1 MLKVNP
7 GKKELSLANPHPS
20 PAGQIKKGEVRNP
33 NGYSPYRN
41 ATGDTKTK
49 IESIR
54 NLCLVD
60 VEKIIERWRTFALT
74 EEPKYAFQYGK
85 DLMDRGLGKAVQTA
99 VIKNDTG
106 SPMSMQAAYDALND
120 TIVIQEERNSL
131 KQEVEELKKQI
142 AILTGK
148 HKQDSAVIEDGEIIT
163 EE

>member
-1 MLKVNP
+1 
-7 GKKELSLANPHPS
+7 LANPNPS

-33 NGYSPYRN
+33 NGYSVYKRKDKQTE
-41 ATGDTKTK
+41 A
-49 IESIR
+49 SLSAIR
-54 NLCLVD
+54 DLCLVD
-60 VEKIIERWRTFALT
+60 IEKIIERWRNLALT

-85 DLMDRGLGKAVQTA
+85 DLMDRGLGKAIQTA

-106 SPMSMQAAYDALND
+106 QPMSMQAAYDALNE

-142 AILTGK
+142 ALLTGK
-148 HKQDSAVIEDGEIIT
+148 RKTETIDAEIIT

>member
-1 MLKVNP
+1 M
-7 GKKELSLANPHPS
+7 ANPNPC
-20 PAGQIKKGEVRNP
+20 PDKRIKKGEVRNP
-33 NGYSPYRN
+33 NGYSVYKRKDRQTE
-41 ATGDTKTK
+41 A
-49 IESIR
+49 SLSAIR
-54 NLCLVD
+54 DLCLVD
-60 VEKIIERWRTFALT
+60 IEKIIERWRTFALT

-85 DLMDRGLGKAVQTA
+85 DLMDRGLGKAIQTA

-106 SPMSMQAAYDALND
+106 GPMSMQAAYDALND

-148 HKQDSAVIEDGEIIT
+148 HKQESAVIEDGEIIT

>member
-1 MLKVNP
+1 M
-7 GKKELSLANPHPS
+7 ANPNPC
-20 PAGQIKKGEVRNP
+20 PDKRIKKGEVRNP
-33 NGYSPYRN
+33 NGYSVYKRKDRQTE
-41 ATGDTKTK
+41 A
-49 IESIR
+49 SLSAIR
-54 NLCLVD
+54 DLCLVD
-60 VEKIIERWRTFALT
+60 IEKIIERWRTFALT

>member
-1 MLKVNP
+1 M
-7 GKKELSLANPHPS
+7 ANPNPCPEHR
-20 PAGQIKKGEVRNP
+20 IKKGQVLNP
-33 NGYSPYRN
+33 NGYSPYKRSSGN
-41 ATGDTKTK
+41 KGTD
-49 IESIR
+49 IEAIR

-85 DLMDRGLGKAVQTA
+85 DLMDRGLGKAIQTA

-106 SPMSMQAAYDALND
+106 GPMSMQAAYDALND

-142 AILTGK
+142 AILSGK
-148 HKQDSAVIEDGEIIT
+148 HKQEAVVIEDGQIIT